1 MSCRPLSVSTLAV
14 TAVVLPIVVATGGS
28 VCFLVRADSVVA
40 KLVGSV
46 AASILLSLSSMF
58 TLVGALAWPS
68 RVISVDEYCQSWK
81 MIASDIAQGA
91 WPVYCSCFT
100 ESSRE
105 A

>member
-46 AASILLSLSSMF
+46 AASILLPLGSMF

-68 RVISVDEYCQSWK
+68 HTEVSVNEYCEGWK
-81 MIASDIAQGA
+81 SCALSTGRGFLQAIGCLPSQEIA
-91 WPVYCSCFT
+91 
-100 ESSRE
+100 
-105 A
+105 